1 MAFAGGLGLQMNLN
15 KVPLGESIDR
25 DDYIFFSESNTRFLV
40 EIAPQS
46 KEQFEDMMSGIALAE
61 IGQVTDG
68 DKLVV
73 YGRNGKTL
81 LNAAIAELKEAWQQP
96 LRW

>member
-1 MAFAGGLGLQMNLN
+1 M
-15 KVPLGESIDR
+15 S
-25 DDYIFFSESNTRFLV
+25 
-40 EIAPQS
+40 APQ
-46 KEQFEDMMSGIALAE
+46 KPAALAE